1 MHTPIHYKNSTLSYI
16 VYGSGAELLLAFHGN
31 GKNAASLQIL
41 EPYFGDRFTIVSID
55 IFYHGHS
62 EWKEKNAPAK
72 QEWKEMVELILAR
85 FGNPA
90 KFSVFGYSIGGQ
102 LAVCTTYLFPTRIH
116 TLWLTA
122 STGIDG
128 DMFYNFAVNTSI
140 GRFFLNGFVQK
151 PGIILGL
158 LSLLKN
164 TRLISGGLSTFAYR
178 KIDTEEKR
186 NLLYHRWMV
195 LRHQSVSPSQL
206 KQLIR
211 THTIQTVLL
220 FGKND
225 KVINHKTAIKFAKNL
240 PNTLL
245 LLPEVGH
252 NILDDKTMEWV
263 KERWI

>member
-1 MHTPIHYKNSTLSYI
+1 MQATINYKNSTISYT

-41 EPYFGDRFTIVSID
+41 EPYFGDRFTIVSVD
-55 IFYHGHS
+55 IFYHGQS
-62 EWKEKNAPAK
+62 AWNEVEAPTKE
-72 QEWKEMVELILAR
+72 EWKEMLQLILSR
-85 FGNPA
+85 FGNPV

-102 LAVCTTYLFPTRIH
+102 LAVCTTYLFPTRVN

-128 DMFYNFAVNTSI
+128 DMFYNFAVNTTV
-140 GRFFLNGFVQK
+140 GRFFLNGFVKK
-151 PGIILGL
+151 PCLILGL

-164 TRLISGGLSTFAYR
+164 TRLISSGLSTFAYR

-186 NLLYHRWMV
+186 DLLYHRWMV
-195 LRHQSVSPSQL
+195 LRNLSVKPRVL
-206 KQLIR
+206 KQLVQENNI
-211 THTIQTVLL
+211 HVLLL

-225 KVINHKTAIKFAKNL
+225 AVISHKTAIKFAKNL

-245 LLPEVGH
+245 LLPDVGH
-252 NILDDKTMEWV
+252 SILDYKTLKWL
-263 KERWI
+263 KERWV